1 MYETV
6 EVGWGS
12 WTPSQGPVL
21 ACLLLVEQKI
31 PLDLVSVPQK
41 DELCGPDPSLS
52 DELTSIL
59 DELTQLSKSEHCKVA
74 LRARQVGWPA
84 VVPTAP
90 RAHGVPS
97 STMPSPPHAQPLCC
111 RTGPWRLPCED
122 GSPQPL
128 DPLSSPRRS

>member
-1 MYETV
+1 M
-6 EVGWGS
+6 
-12 WTPSQGPVL
+12 L

-31 PLDLVSVPQK
+31 PLDLVSVSQK

-84 VVPTAP
+84 VVPAAP
-90 RAHGVPS
+90 GAHGAPS
-97 STMPSPPHAQPLCC
+97 STTP
-111 RTGPWRLPCED
+111 
-122 GSPQPL
+122 
-128 DPLSSPRRS
+128 SSPAPPVLVLVVHIGSAVTTVSQDSKMCVLDLANESQHSPGYGDWFHS